1 MAFETMLYEKEEE
14 LAIVTMNRPDKLN
27 SINTRMQ
34 AEMKEIWDD
43 IERDTSIRVV
53 IITGGEKC
61 FSAGADVREQLPPG
75 VSRPSSRDQFKKIED
90 SNKLSIAAVSGYCLG
105 GGLELSLCCDL
116 RIASE
121 TAQFGLVEL
130 RLGVVPG
137 AGGMQRL
144 PRLVGT
150 GRAKEMLYLAQQINA
165 NEAYR
170 IGLVNRVVL
179 VASLMSE
186 AKAIT
191 RALLEFPPH
200 GLKIAKRC
208 INEGMQTDLASALKL
223 DIAIA
228 TQEMSSPLARAN
240 SEEGRKAFSEKR
252 KPKYKAG

>member
-1 MAFETMLYEKEEE
+1 MAYETMLYSKEEGI
-14 LAIVTMNRPDKLN
+14 AIVTLNRPDKLN

-43 IERDTSIRVV
+43 IERDASIRVA

-75 VSRPSSRDQFKKIED
+75 KSRPSSRDQFKKIED
-90 SNKLSIAAVSGYCLG
+90 SAKLSIATISGYCLG
-105 GGLELSLCCDL
+105 GGLELALCCDL

-121 TAQFGLVEL
+121 TAQFGLTEL

-165 NEAYR
+165 GEAYR
-170 IGLVNRVVL
+170 IGLANKVIPVT
-179 VASLMSE
+179 SLMSE
-186 AKAIT
+186 AKTIAG
-191 RALLEFPPH
+191 ALLEFPPH

-208 INEGMQTDLASALKL
+208 INEGMQVDLISALKL
-223 DIAIA
+223 DLTIAA
-228 TQEMSSPLARAN
+228 QEMSSPLARVN
-240 SEEGRKAFSEKR
+240 SEEGRKAFREKR
-252 KPKYKAG
+252 KPVYKVG